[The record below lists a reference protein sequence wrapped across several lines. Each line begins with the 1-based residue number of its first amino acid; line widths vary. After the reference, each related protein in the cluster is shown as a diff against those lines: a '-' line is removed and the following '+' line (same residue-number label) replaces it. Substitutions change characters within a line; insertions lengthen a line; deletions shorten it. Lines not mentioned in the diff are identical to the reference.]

1 MLDQAARALDSSTD
15 RDDASDNPNHT
26 GVYAPFGSP
35 NDPDPQRDLVRKIVF
50 QELNGREPDV
60 NRWVD
65 PNEWWRQAEPA
76 ERRHPGAARRRRTRR
91 RLNTPG

>member
-1 MLDQAARALDSSTD
+1 MLDQAARALDSSAD
-15 RDDASDNPNHT
+15 RHDAGDNPKHT

-35 NDPDPQRDLVRKIVF
+35 NDPDPQRCLVWKIVF
-50 QELNGREPDV
+50 RELNGREPDV

-76 ERRHPGAARRRRTRR
+76 ERTRVLRAAAERA
-91 RLNTPG
+91 RLNG